1 MNTIPMGPK
10 ELRNVVWP
18 LLRQPM
24 PRVEIARG
32 VAVTYNIDI
41 TEAKAVVD
49 QLDEDIRTCTKY
61 INIATADTI
70 EREKEKARK
79 AIAPISDEC
88 FNRMWDYADFIVSK
102 GGGWSFQENP
112 IAEQDAA
119 SDGDKPRS

>member
-1 MNTIPMGPK
+1 MGPK

-24 PRVEIARG
+24 PRDEIAHG

-70 EREKEKARK
+70 ERVKENARK
-79 AIAPISDEC
+79 AIAPISDAC
-88 FNRMWDYADFIVSK
+88 FNMMWDHANFIVSK
-102 GGGWSFQENP
+102 GGGWYFQENP

-119 SDGDKPRS
+119 HPTGGNVLL